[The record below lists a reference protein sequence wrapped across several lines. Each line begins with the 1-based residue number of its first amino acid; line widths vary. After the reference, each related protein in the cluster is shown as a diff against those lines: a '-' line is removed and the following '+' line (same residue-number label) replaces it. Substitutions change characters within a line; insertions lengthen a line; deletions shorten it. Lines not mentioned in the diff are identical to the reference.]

1 MHSTDAAYCCIC
13 IGLSWS
19 VCFTVGLIVTT
30 VSPAKVAEPIEM
42 KRCLRVR
49 QMLGPKEPCTV
60 LDGVHVGAT

>member
-1 MHSTDAAYCCIC
+1 M
-13 IGLSWS
+13 
-19 VCFTVGLIVTT
+19 CFTVGLIVTT